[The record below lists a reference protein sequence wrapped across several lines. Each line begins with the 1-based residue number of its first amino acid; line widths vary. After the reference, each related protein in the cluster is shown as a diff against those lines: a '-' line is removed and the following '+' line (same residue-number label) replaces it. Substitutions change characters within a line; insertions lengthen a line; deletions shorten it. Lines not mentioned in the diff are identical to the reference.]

1 MFTSSEYVVEYS
13 SEMKILSSELKQ
25 SVSLYSRIGHQFR
38 AQLLL
43 YGKALLRVFS
53 LILVL
58 SGLTYSRNARWLR
71 IVFNDLRVRSLR

>member
-1 MFTSSEYVVEYS
+1 MECS

-25 SVSLYSRIGHQFR
+25 SVSLYSRIGHQFC
-38 AQLLL
+38 AQLLV
-43 YGKALLRVFS
+43 YGKAVLRVFR

-58 SGLTYSRNARWLR
+58 SGLIYSRSTRRLR